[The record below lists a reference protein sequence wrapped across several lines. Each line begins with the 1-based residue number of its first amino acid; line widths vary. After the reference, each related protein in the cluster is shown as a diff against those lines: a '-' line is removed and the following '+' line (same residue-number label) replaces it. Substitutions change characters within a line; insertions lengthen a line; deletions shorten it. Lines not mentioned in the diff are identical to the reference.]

1 MKGED
6 VNSLQPKELIA
17 IEEALQNGQTNLREK
32 MVTLGFQNSELPLL
46 QLAVVALLF
55 CGVLLSLMFVLS
67 PCCRWTTGRCTGGLY
82 GP

>member
-32 MVTLGFQNSELPLL
+32 MVSLGFRTRSFQSS
-46 QLAVVALLF
+46 QLASVP
-55 CGVLLSLMFVLS
+55 LLSLMFVLYY
-67 PCCRWTTGRCTGGLY
+67 CCRWTTGRCTGGMY
-82 GP
+82 GL